1 MNIKYNKKSLV
12 VATRPVRK
20 TEPAHSNYRV
30 GLEAD
35 SQTDLLWQS
44 MTMTSQSTFHKEPRI
59 GGSLEE
65 EMFAGNT
72 TDEDV
77 VEGCEIG
84 HQPALNARKRIMIQ
98 AIILGDKIKKDY

>member
-30 GLEAD
+30 GLETDA
-35 SQTDLLWQS
+35 QTDLLWQS

-59 GGSLEE
+59 GDLLEE
-65 EMFAGNT
+65 EMVTGNII
-72 TDEDV
+72 EELV
-77 VEGCEIG
+77 VEWCVEC
-84 HQPALNARKRIMIQ
+84 QE
-98 AIILGDKIKKDY
+98 KDYDCDIY